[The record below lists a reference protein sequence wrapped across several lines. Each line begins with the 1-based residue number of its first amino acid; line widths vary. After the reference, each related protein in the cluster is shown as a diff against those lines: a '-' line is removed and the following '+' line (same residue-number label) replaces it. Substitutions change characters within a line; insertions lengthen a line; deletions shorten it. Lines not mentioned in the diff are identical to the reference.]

1 MVTAGKVFRVREKTS
16 IQSLAAKLKGLK
28 REEVFK
34 DGDHRFN
41 LLTEV
46 RDLSIKDDTL
56 RGTFSWD
63 VVTYLFHRGERVPTP
78 KTIEAPFSLA
88 ENKDR
93 LLATIV
99 QKKPLAN
106 NIANQL
112 SEALFIT
119 TGHIVEAKIRP
130 EVLKSFHEENQED
143 TKIIFF
149 DEVDIPNINK
159 LSLYGSALMNTAL
172 YNDYCDHGKI
182 WYIVFTSKKYG
193 NIVGLTRNAVVTIFN
208 QIGDAEFLSYVTDEV
223 FPLIE

>member
-1 MVTAGKVFRVREKTS
+1 MVTAGKVFKMREKTS

-28 REEVFK
+28 KEEVFK
-34 DGDHRFN
+34 DGVHRFN

-46 RDLSIKDDTL
+46 RDLSLKDNAL

-63 VVTYLFHRGERVPTP
+63 VVTYIFHRGERVPTP
-78 KTIEAPFSLA
+78 KTIEASFSLA

-93 LLATIV
+93 LLATII

-112 SEALFIT
+112 SETLFIT
-119 TGHIVEAKIRP
+119 TGHIVEAKILP
-130 EVLKSFHEENQED
+130 EVLKSFHEQNPED

-159 LSLYGSALMNTAL
+159 LSLYGSVLMNTAL

-208 QIGDAEFLSYVTDEV
+208 RIGDAEFLSYVTDEV